1 MVSLSRLALQLATRL
16 SLGLALAG
24 LGGCASF
31 AMTALGVGASAGVTH
46 TAGAEAA
53 RTFTAPAPRVKAA
66 SLEALQK
73 MGILVA
79 AIEPI
84 DNGEVIRGSYAD
96 RRIAVEVEQMSQT
109 TTQIRASAKHNYFV
123 HDAATAKEIVE
134 QTERAIAAAE
144 AVPAAVPV
152 SLPAAPATAT
162 TRQQKRSQP
171 APAGRVMRTVGTL

>member
-1 MVSLSRLALQLATRL
+1 MVSLSRLAFHVASRL
-16 SLGLALAG
+16 TLGLALAG

-46 TAGAEAA
+46 SATGEAA

-79 AIEPI
+79 AIDPI

-96 RRIAVEVEQMSQT
+96 RRIEVEVERMSQT
-109 TTQIRASAKHNYFV
+109 TTQIRASAKHNYFRY
-123 HDAATAKEIVE
+123 DAATAREIVE

-144 AVPAAVPV
+144 APAAPTVVPAALPPQRAK
-152 SLPAAPATAT
+152 PAAT
-162 TRQQKRSQP
+162 
-171 APAGRVMRTVGTL
+171 GRVMRTVGTL